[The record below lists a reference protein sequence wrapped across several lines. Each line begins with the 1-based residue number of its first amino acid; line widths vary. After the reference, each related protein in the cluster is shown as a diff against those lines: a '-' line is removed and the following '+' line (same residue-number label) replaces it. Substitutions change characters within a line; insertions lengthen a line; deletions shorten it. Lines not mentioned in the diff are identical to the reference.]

1 MRLRARNPVTRRS
14 TATDTA
20 NIFMTNDMD
29 GGRRILAKFNKLE
42 TENAD
47 LRNQIAALKAE
58 SDSLKIQIMVVA
70 LKKMFKLK

>member
-1 MRLRARNPVTRRS
+1 
-14 TATDTA
+14 
-20 NIFMTNDMD
+20 MTNDMD